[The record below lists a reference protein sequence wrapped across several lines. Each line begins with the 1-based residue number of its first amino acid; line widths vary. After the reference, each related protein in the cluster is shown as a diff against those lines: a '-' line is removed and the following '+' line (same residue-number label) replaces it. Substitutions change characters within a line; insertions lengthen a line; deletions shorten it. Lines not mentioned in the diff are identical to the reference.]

1 MGDEGGGVPVRDESA
16 RMENTSAVTAPPA
29 RSWRRRLSRVNVSEF
44 IMPTFIVVYTAI
56 VAVIEPRFLSWGNLD
71 NLASQIAPLLVMSV
85 GQAFTIIS
93 GGLDLSMAAVMSL
106 SGVVGIL
113 LVPVVGIWTAILVMA
128 VFGLLVGLFT
138 GYIIAYQ
145 KTSPF
150 IVTLGMASVATAVA
164 LILARGVPIYTVP
177 PELTAAIGF
186 GHFLGA
192 PVSFEIAVAMLLVG
206 SFLLRRTVF
215 GRYVYAI
222 GSNKS
227 AASRSGVNVSL
238 HTTLVYGFAGFSAGV
253 ASIVLTSWVGAAQP
267 VAEPDMTLKSIAAVV
282 LGGIA
287 LNGGSGGMVHVL
299 YGCIVLGALS
309 NSLTLVGV
317 SSFYQI
323 LAVGIVIIV
332 AVMLDRVRRRE
343 IF

>member
-1 MGDEGGGVPVRDESA
+1 MGQPEMTDKTGTLPAAADTVGA
-16 RMENTSAVTAPPA
+16 PA
-29 RSWRRRLSRVNVSEF
+29 RRGARRRMPRLNIGEL
-44 IMPTFIVVYTAI
+44 IMPAFIVVYATIIAI
-56 VAVIEPRFLSWGNLD
+56 IEPRFLSWGNLD

-106 SGVVGIL
+106 SGVVGTL
-113 LVPVVGIWTAILVMA
+113 LAPVVGIPGAILVMA
-128 VFGLLVGLFT
+128 AFGLSVGLFT

-145 KTSPF
+145 RTSPF
-150 IVTLGMASVATAVA
+150 IVTLGMASVATAIA
-164 LILARGVPIYTVP
+164 LILAHGVPIYTVP
-177 PELTAAIGF
+177 PELVQSIGF
-186 GHFLGA
+186 GHFLGL
-192 PVSFEIAVAMLLVG
+192 PVSFEIAIAMLLLG
-206 SFLLRRTVF
+206 AFLLRRTVF

-227 AASRSGVNVSL
+227 ATMRSGVNVAL
-238 HTTLVYGFAGFSAGV
+238 HTMLVYGFAGFSTGV

-267 VAEPDMTLKSIAAVV
+267 VAEPDMTLKSIAAAV

-287 LNGGSGGMVHVL
+287 LNGGSGGMIHVL

>member
-1 MGDEGGGVPVRDESA
+1 MESKA
-16 RMENTSAVTAPPA
+16 AITAPPK
-29 RSWRRRLSRVNVSEF
+29 RSWLRRRSKVNLSEL
-44 IMPTFIVVYTAI
+44 IMPAFIVVYS
-56 VAVIEPRFLSWGNLD
+56 AVIGIIEPRFLSWGNID
-71 NLASQIAPLLVMSV
+71 NLAGQIAPLLVMAV
-85 GQAFTIIS
+85 GQAVTIIS

-106 SGVVGIL
+106 SGVIGIL
-113 LVPVVGIWTAILVMA
+113 LVPVVGVWGAIAVMA
-128 VFGLLVGLFT
+128 VVGLGIGLTT

-145 KTSPF
+145 RTSPF

-164 LILARGVPIYTVP
+164 LILAHGVPIYTVP
-177 PELTAAIGF
+177 PELTATIGF
-186 GHFLGA
+186 GHFLGL
-192 PVSFEIAVAMLLVG
+192 PVSFEIAVVLLLVG

-227 AASRSGVNVSL
+227 AAIRSGVNVPL
-238 HTTLVYGFAGFSAGV
+238 YTMLVYGFAGFSAGV

-267 VAEPDMTLKSIAAVV
+267 VAEPDMTLKTIAAAV

-287 LNGGSGGMVHVL
+287 LNGGSGGMIHVL

>member
-1 MGDEGGGVPVRDESA
+1 
-16 RMENTSAVTAPPA
+16 MENTNAVTASSA
-29 RSWRRRLSRVNVSEF
+29 NSWKRRLPRLSVSEL
-44 IMPTFIVVYTAI
+44 IMPSFIVIYSIIIT
-56 VAVIEPRFLSWGNLD
+56 VIEPRFLSWGNLD

-85 GQAFTIIS
+85 GQAFAIIS
-93 GGLDLSMAAVMSL
+93 GGLDLSMASVMSL
-106 SGVVGIL
+106 SGVVAIL
-113 LVPVVGIWTAILVMA
+113 LVPTVGVWAAIFVMA
-128 VFGLLVGLFT
+128 IFGMLTGLFT

-145 KTSPF
+145 RTTPF
-150 IVTLGMASVATAVA
+150 IVTLGMASVTTAIA
-164 LILARGVPIYTVP
+164 LILAHGVPIYTVP
-177 PELTAAIGF
+177 PELVTVIGF

-192 PVSFEIAVAMLLVG
+192 PVSFEIALAMLLLG

-227 AASRSGVNVSL
+227 AAVRSGVNVAWY
-238 HTTLVYGFAGFSAGV
+238 TMLVYGFTGFATGV

-287 LNGGSGGMVHVL
+287 LNGGSGGMIHVL

-332 AVMLDRVRRRE
+332 AVMLDRVRRQE
-343 IF
+343 VF

>member
-1 MGDEGGGVPVRDESA
+1 MDSE
-16 RMENTSAVTAPPA
+16 TAVNAQPKKL
-29 RSWRRRLSRVNVSEF
+29 RQRRRLRLNVSEL
-44 IMPTFIVVYTAI
+44 IMPAFIFIYS
-56 VAVIEPRFLSWGNLD
+56 AVIGTIEPRFLSLSNLD
-71 NLASQIAPLLVMSV
+71 NLAGQITPLLIMAV
-85 GQAFTIIS
+85 GQAVTIIS

-106 SGVVGIL
+106 SGVIGIL
-113 LVPVVGIWTAILVMA
+113 LVPVVGVWGAIAVMA
-128 VFGLLVGLFT
+128 VVGLSIGLTT

-145 KTSPF
+145 RTSPF

-164 LILARGVPIYTVP
+164 LILAHGVPIYTVP
-177 PELTAAIGF
+177 PELTASIGF
-186 GHFLGA
+186 GHFLGL
-192 PVSFEIAVAMLLVG
+192 PVSFEIAVILLLVG
-206 SFLLRRTVF
+206 AFLLRRTVF

-227 AASRSGVNVSL
+227 AAVRSGVNVPL
-238 HTTLVYGFAGFSAGV
+238 YTMLVYGFAGFSAGV

-267 VAEPDMTLKSIAAVV
+267 VAEPDMTLKTIAAAV

-287 LNGGSGGMVHVL
+287 LNGGSGGMIHVL

-343 IF
+343 IV

>member
-1 MGDEGGGVPVRDESA
+1 MKKASAATTSPGGA
-16 RMENTSAVTAPPA
+16 
-29 RSWRRRLSRVNVSEF
+29 WKRRLHRLNIGEL
-44 IMPTFIVVYTAI
+44 IMPAFIVIYAAI
-56 VAVIEPRFLSWGNLD
+56 IGAIEPRFLSWGNLD
-71 NLASQIAPLLVMSV
+71 NLAGQIAPLLVMSV

-113 LVPVVGIWTAILVMA
+113 LVPVVGVWGAIFVMA
-128 VFGLLVGLFT
+128 VVGVFMGLFT

-145 KTSPF
+145 RTSPF
-150 IVTLGMASVATAVA
+150 IVTLGMASVATAIA
-164 LILARGVPIYTVP
+164 LILAHGVPIYTVP
-177 PELTAAIGF
+177 PELTASIGF
-186 GHFLGA
+186 GHFLGL
-192 PVSFEIAVAMLLVG
+192 PVSFEIAVVMLLVG

-227 AASRSGVNVSL
+227 AAIRSGVNVSL
-238 HTTLVYGFAGFSAGV
+238 HTMLVYGFAGFSTGV

-267 VAEPDMTLKSIAAVV
+267 VAEPDMTLKSIAAAV

-287 LNGGSGGMVHVL
+287 LNGGSGGMIHVL

>member
-1 MGDEGGGVPVRDESA
+1 MDSE
-16 RMENTSAVTAPPA
+16 TAVNAQPKKL
-29 RSWRRRLSRVNVSEF
+29 RQRRRLRLNVSEL
-44 IMPTFIVVYTAI
+44 IMPAFIFIYS
-56 VAVIEPRFLSWGNLD
+56 AVIGTIEPRFLSLSNLD
-71 NLASQIAPLLVMSV
+71 NLAGQIAPLLVMAV
-85 GQAFTIIS
+85 GQAVTIIS

-106 SGVVGIL
+106 SGVIGIL
-113 LVPVVGIWTAILVMA
+113 LVPVVGVWGAIAVMA
-128 VFGLLVGLFT
+128 VVGLSIGLTT

-145 KTSPF
+145 RTSPF

-164 LILARGVPIYTVP
+164 LILAHGVPIYTVP
-177 PELTAAIGF
+177 PELTASIGF
-186 GHFLGA
+186 GHFLGL
-192 PVSFEIAVAMLLVG
+192 PVSFEIAVILLLVG
-206 SFLLRRTVF
+206 AFLLRRTVF

-227 AASRSGVNVSL
+227 AAVRSGVNVPL
-238 HTTLVYGFAGFSAGV
+238 YTMLVYGFAGFSAGV

-267 VAEPDMTLKSIAAVV
+267 VAEPDMTLKTIAAAV

-287 LNGGSGGMVHVL
+287 LNGGSGGMIHVL

>member
-1 MGDEGGGVPVRDESA
+1 MDSE
-16 RMENTSAVTAPPA
+16 TAVNAQPKKL
-29 RSWRRRLSRVNVSEF
+29 RQRRRLRLNVSEL
-44 IMPTFIVVYTAI
+44 IMPAFIFIYS
-56 VAVIEPRFLSWGNLD
+56 AVIGTIEPRFLSLSNLD
-71 NLASQIAPLLVMSV
+71 NLAGQIAPLLVMAV
-85 GQAFTIIS
+85 GQAVTIIS

-106 SGVVGIL
+106 SGVIGIL
-113 LVPVVGIWTAILVMA
+113 LVPVVGVWGAIAVMA
-128 VFGLLVGLFT
+128 VVGLSIGLTT

-145 KTSPF
+145 RTSPF

-164 LILARGVPIYTVP
+164 LILAHGVPIYTVP
-177 PELTAAIGF
+177 PELTASIGF
-186 GHFLGA
+186 GHFLGL
-192 PVSFEIAVAMLLVG
+192 PVSFEIAVILLLIG
-206 SFLLRRTVF
+206 AFLLRRTVF

-227 AASRSGVNVSL
+227 AAVRSGVNVPL
-238 HTTLVYGFAGFSAGV
+238 YTMLVYGFAGFSAGV

-267 VAEPDMTLKSIAAVV
+267 VAEPDMTLKTIAAAV

-287 LNGGSGGMVHVL
+287 LNGGSGGMIHVL

>member
-1 MGDEGGGVPVRDESA
+1 MD
-16 RMENTSAVTAPPA
+16 NTDAMTASVG
-29 RSWRRRLSRVNVSEF
+29 RFWKRRLARLNFSEL
-44 IMPTFIVVYTAI
+44 IMPAFIVIYSAGIAAI
-56 VAVIEPRFLSWGNLD
+56 DPRFLSWDNLD
-71 NLASQIAPLLVMSV
+71 NLASQIAPLLIMSV
-85 GQAFTIIS
+85 GQAFTIIA

-106 SGVVGIL
+106 SGVMGIL
-113 LVPVVGIWTAILVMA
+113 LVPVVGIWGALFVMA
-128 VFGLLVGLFT
+128 GVGLLTGLTT

-145 KTSPF
+145 RTSPF
-150 IVTLGMASVATAVA
+150 IVTLGMASVATAIA
-164 LILARGVPIYTVP
+164 LILAHGVPIYTVP
-177 PELTAAIGF
+177 PQLTAVIGF
-186 GHFLGA
+186 GHFLTL
-192 PVSFEIAVAMLLVG
+192 PVSFEIAIAMLLLG
-206 SFLLRRTVF
+206 TFLLKRTVF

-227 AASRSGVNVSL
+227 ATLRSGVNVAL
-238 HTTLVYGFAGFSAGV
+238 YTMLVYAFAGLSAGI

-267 VAEPDMTLKSIAAVV
+267 VAESDMTLKSIASAV

-287 LNGGSGGMVHVL
+287 LNGGSGGMIHVL
-299 YGCIVLGALS
+299 YGCIVLGGLS

-343 IF
+343 LF

>member
-1 MGDEGGGVPVRDESA
+1 MPA
-16 RMENTSAVTAPPA
+16 FIFIYSAVIGT
-29 RSWRRRLSRVNVSEF
+29 
-44 IMPTFIVVYTAI
+44 
-56 VAVIEPRFLSWGNLD
+56 IEPRFLSLSNLD
-71 NLASQIAPLLVMSV
+71 NLAGQIAPLLVMAV
-85 GQAFTIIS
+85 GQAVTIIS

-106 SGVVGIL
+106 SGVIGIL
-113 LVPVVGIWTAILVMA
+113 LVPVVGVWGAIAVMA
-128 VFGLLVGLFT
+128 VVGLSIGLTT

-145 KTSPF
+145 RTSPF

-164 LILARGVPIYTVP
+164 LILAHGVPIYTVP
-177 PELTAAIGF
+177 PELTASIGF
-186 GHFLGA
+186 GHFLGL
-192 PVSFEIAVAMLLVG
+192 PVSFEIAVILLLIG
-206 SFLLRRTVF
+206 AFLLRRTVF

-227 AASRSGVNVSL
+227 AAVRSGVNVPL
-238 HTTLVYGFAGFSAGV
+238 YTMLVYGFAGFSAGV

-267 VAEPDMTLKSIAAVV
+267 VAEPDMTLKTIAAAV

-287 LNGGSGGMVHVL
+287 LNGGSGGMIHVL

>member
-1 MGDEGGGVPVRDESA
+1 MTDKGSAAPAGTEDPRMESA
-16 RMENTSAVTAPPA
+16 AAVSAPSANA
-29 RSWRRRLSRVNVSEF
+29 WKRHLSRLNVSEM
-44 IMPTFIVVYTAI
+44 IMPAFIVIYSAVIT
-56 VAVIEPRFLSWGNLD
+56 VIEPRFLSWGNLD

-93 GGLDLSMAAVMSL
+93 GGLDLSLAAVMSL
-106 SGVVGIL
+106 SGVVGIR
-113 LVPVVGIWTAILVMA
+113 LVPVVGVWPAILVMA
-128 VFGLLVGLFT
+128 GFGLFTGLST

-145 KTSPF
+145 RTNPF
-150 IVTLGMASVATAVA
+150 IVTLGMASVATAIA
-164 LILARGVPIYTVP
+164 LILAHGVPIYTVP
-177 PELTAAIGF
+177 PELTTAIGF
-186 GHFLGA
+186 GHFLGL
-192 PVSFEIAVAMLLVG
+192 PVSFEIAVVMLLVG
-206 SFLLRRTVF
+206 TFLLRKTVF

-227 AASRSGVNVSL
+227 AAVRSGVNVAL
-238 HTTLVYGFAGFSAGV
+238 HTMLVYGFAGFSAGI
-253 ASIVLTSWVGAAQP
+253 ASIVLTSWIGAAQP
-267 VAEPDMTLKSIAAVV
+267 LAEPDMTLKSIAAAV

-287 LNGGSGGMVHVL
+287 LNGGSGGMIHVL

>member
-1 MGDEGGGVPVRDESA
+1 MG
-16 RMENTSAVTAPPA
+16 NTSAVTALPES
-29 RSWRRRLSRVNVSEF
+29 SWKHRLPRLNIGEL
-44 IMPTFIVVYTAI
+44 IMPAFIVAYSAI
-56 VAVIEPRFLSWGNLD
+56 IAAIEPRFLSVD
-71 NLASQIAPLLVMSV
+71 NLNNLAGQIAPLLLMSV
-85 GQAFTIIS
+85 GQAFAIIS

-113 LVPVVGIWTAILVMA
+113 MVPVVGIWGAIFVMGA
-128 VFGLLVGLFT
+128 FGLLTGLFT
-138 GYIIAYQ
+138 GYIVAYQ
-145 KTSPF
+145 RTSPF

-164 LILARGVPIYTVP
+164 LILAHGVPIYTVP
-177 PELTAAIGF
+177 PALTASIGF
-186 GHFLGA
+186 GHFLGV
-192 PVSFEIAVAMLLVG
+192 PVSFEIAITLLLAG

-227 AASRSGVNVSL
+227 AAIRSGVNVAFY
-238 HTTLVYGFAGFSAGV
+238 TMLVYGFAGFSTGV

-267 VAEPDMTLKSIAAVV
+267 VAEPDMTLKSIASAV

-287 LNGGSGGMVHVL
+287 LNGGSGGMIHVF

>member
-1 MGDEGGGVPVRDESA
+1 MESK
-16 RMENTSAVTAPPA
+16 TAVTTPPK
-29 RSWRRRLSRVNVSEF
+29 RSWLRRRSKVNLSEL
-44 IMPTFIVVYTAI
+44 IMPAFIVVYS
-56 VAVIEPRFLSWGNLD
+56 AVIGIIEPRFLSWGNID
-71 NLASQIAPLLVMSV
+71 NLAGQIAPLLVMAV
-85 GQAFTIIS
+85 GQAVTIIS

-106 SGVVGIL
+106 SGVIGIL
-113 LVPVVGIWTAILVMA
+113 LVPVVGVWGAIAVMA
-128 VFGLLVGLFT
+128 VVGLGIGLTT

-145 KTSPF
+145 RTSPF

-164 LILARGVPIYTVP
+164 LILAHGVPIYTVP
-177 PELTAAIGF
+177 PELTATIGF
-186 GHFLGA
+186 GHFLGL
-192 PVSFEIAVAMLLVG
+192 PVSFEIAVVLLLVG

-227 AASRSGVNVSL
+227 AAVRSGVNVPL
-238 HTTLVYGFAGFSAGV
+238 YTMLVYGFAGFSAGV

-267 VAEPDMTLKSIAAVV
+267 VAEPDMTLKTIAAAV

-287 LNGGSGGMVHVL
+287 LNGGSGGMIHVL